1 MSIPS
6 GMILLEARRYVHSL
20 NGGRLTCTGIWAYNS
35 SITLQINPVRHRE
48 RQTLGLL
55 DALAGICVSQGEGE
69 AYASA
74 METGPETC
82 IIFIIGNHE
91 EVPQVTQDYLND
103 VCRQLTDVAHLTDIV
118 GLLNPSI
125 DDLSPRTQDSIGDI
139 YKKILSF
146 TFDNF
151 LTRLTKWNSPWLM
164 PQAHIDHRLFGA
176 EKNRFQELANAIND
190 LYEVATFRTRDV
202 EMVVEVLATL
212 SRSWKLNNPNTLAF
226 IRELDLL
233 PTASDQADAPFLI
246 ERYLRKVLKT
256 FNETSKLIRFAVS
269 PRAPRPRIQ
278 ESAHNRV
285 SAL

>member
-1 MSIPS
+1 
-6 GMILLEARRYVHSL
+6 
-20 NGGRLTCTGIWAYNS
+20 
-35 SITLQINPVRHRE
+35 
-48 RQTLGLL
+48 
-55 DALAGICVSQGEGE
+55 
-69 AYASA
+69 
-74 METGPETC
+74 
-82 IIFIIGNHE
+82 
-91 EVPQVTQDYLND
+91 
-103 VCRQLTDVAHLTDIV
+103 
-118 GLLNPSI
+118 
-125 DDLSPRTQDSIGDI
+125 
-139 YKKILSF
+139 
-146 TFDNF
+146 
-151 LTRLTKWNSPWLM
+151 M

-269 PRAPRPRIQ
+269 PRAPRPRLQ